1 MSEAKDPYLT
11 VAAGQPVF
19 REGDA
24 ATEMYIIETGT
35 VDILRARS
43 GAEPLASLEAG
54 DFFGEMAILEDQ
66 PRFAT
71 AVARSEARLLRIDRA
86 HFNDVLSQNVEVAI
100 RIMRKLAARVRRSE
114 QRANDAQ
121 AALDGF
127 RQKLSGRAEGAAA
140 PAAPAPAAAPAR
152 APAAAAP
159 PAPAAQAPAPAPT
172 PAPAPA
178 PTPPSVPDAI
188 LDLRHASGQTYA
200 LSGKDEFLVGR
211 PDPVTGI
218 NPELNLGALDN
229 GRSLS
234 RRHAKLLWQ
243 GGQWYLREDVGTTN
257 GTFVNGTRIVTG
269 VPVALKIG
277 DKLRFGSIELEVVG

>member
-1 MSEAKDPYLT
+1 MSEAKEPYLT

-24 ATEMYIIETGT
+24 GTEMYIIESGT

-66 PRFAT
+66 PRFAS

-121 AALDGF
+121 AALDEF
-127 RQKLSGRAEGAAA
+127 RQKLSSRGAGAA
-140 PAAPAPAAAPAR
+140 P
-152 APAAAAP
+152 AAAP
-159 PAPAAQAPAPAPT
+159 PAPRAAAPT
-172 PAPAPA
+172 PAPAPVPAPAPAPVPAA
-178 PTPPSVPDAI
+178 PTAPPVPDAV
-188 LDLRHASGQTYA
+188 LDLRHAGSGQTFA

>member
-19 REGDA
+19 REGDVG
-24 ATEMYIIETGT
+24 TEMYIIETGI

-66 PRFAT
+66 PRFAS

-121 AALDGF
+121 AALDEF
-127 RQKLSGRAEGAAA
+127 RQKLSSRGASGA
-140 PAAPAPAAAPAR
+140 AAPAPAAPPAR
-152 APAAAAP
+152 APA
-159 PAPAAQAPAPAPT
+159 PAPVAAPAPAPV
-172 PAPAPA
+172 PAKPVPVAAPAPSA
-178 PTPPSVPDAI
+178 PPVPDAV
-188 LDLRHASGQTYA
+188 LDLRHAASGQTYA

-218 NPELNLGALDN
+218 NPELNLGPVDS

-243 GGQWYLREDVGTTN
+243 GGQWFLREDVGTTN